1 MIVLTL
7 IHVHVGVCV
16 CVFVCVCV
24 CVRVVCLFACLG
36 VGHNH
41 ICSDEYFSS
50 VDCTFFLP
58 VGSPL

>member
-1 MIVLTL
+1 MCAGGIV
-7 IHVHVGVCV
+7 HRQVCVSVCV
-16 CVFVCVCV
+16 CLFVCLFVF
-24 CVRVVCLFACLG
+24 VCLFACLG

-41 ICSDEYFSS
+41 ISSGEYFSS